1 MAASIPF
8 DPSMVLGQVVEKQKI
23 TNLQTIADIQ
33 KPLNQA
39 HDALNN
45 VLRTIYKLNMVKT
58 EMENIGVDDD
68 SIEAFEANITALED
82 SVVEAAIGY
91 GTTATKVFEQLEAEQ
106 EKQGQNQISLGIES
120 PMDYGKSEVTQF
132 PLSFDSLEFDVQ
144 YMRNEMIDQTS
155 SADSKQSKEKESS
168 FKTENITSGGVTTVT
183 KHKIRKWWWQRQRYR
198 YTSTT
203 TPVKIEGTSKT
214 TTESTNNNNSNL
226 TKQYENHKIE
236 GTIVISAIA
245 THKNASV
252 ISPFVLDP
260 IKAVSAWNYTYPE
273 DQIRTEPN
281 NILSAALDDFKYNNN
296 NSSLLKQYEN
306 HKIEGTIVISAIAT
320 HKNASVISPFVLDP
334 IKAVSAWNYTYPEDQ
349 IRTEPNNI
357 LSAAL
362 DDFKGDPSKKP
373 TLDILSGCAKSSSF
387 VGFVHI
393 MQNEKTTSSQSAA
406 SAIEEVKSSFEK
418 DAWQSSASGGFG
430 TSNTSSSTAKSL
442 NSTSFIQNHANIVCQ
457 GIIPSIVCNEVT
469 TAVKRMAPDAAKIME
484 QQSAIAEASAASAGG
499 EGEGE
504 EESSGDVEQSIEGGK
519 KGAQFQTLNSEHLA
533 NTVSNLSEYQTE
545 ANKVID
551 TNSMMTALDDFI
563 VKATEG
569 EGGVPTSF
577 YIKHLTKNDIAKE
590 YIKKFYPNG
599 LKSAA
604 DRRKGMLGISS
615 GEDEE

>member
-23 TNLQTIADIQ
+23 ANLQTIADIQ

-106 EKQGQNQISLGIES
+106 EKQDQNQISLGIES

-144 YMRNEMIDQTS
+144 YVRNEMIEQTS
-155 SADSKQSKEKESS
+155 SADATQSKEKTSS
-168 FKTENITSGGVTTVT
+168 FENKTTKTGGVTTYT
-183 KHKIRKWWWQRQRYR
+183 KHKKKRRWYRWWESDKY
-198 YTSTT
+198 YTTKHT
-203 TPVKIEGTSKT
+203 TPVRTATSKV
-214 TTESTNNNNSNL
+214 TTESTTNNNSNL
-226 TKQYENHKIE
+226 T
-236 GTIVISAIA
+236 
-245 THKNASV
+245 
-252 ISPFVLDP
+252 
-260 IKAVSAWNYTYPE
+260 
-273 DQIRTEPN
+273 
-281 NILSAALDDFKYNNN
+281 
-296 NSSLLKQYEN
+296 KQYEN

-393 MQNEKTTSSQSAA
+393 MQNETTASEQSAA
-406 SAIEEVKSSFEK
+406 SAIEDVKSSFEK

-430 TSNTSSSTAKSL
+430 TSKTSSSTAKSL
-442 NSTSFIQNHANIVCQ
+442 NSSSFIQNHANIICQ

-499 EGEGE
+499 EGE
-504 EESSGDVEQSIEGGK
+504 EESSGDVEQTIEGGK

-551 TNSMMTALDDFI
+551 TNSIMTALDDFI

>member
-144 YMRNEMIDQTS
+144 YIRNEMIEQTS
-155 SADSKQSKEKESS
+155 SADSEQSKAKDSS
-168 FKTENITSGGVTTVT
+168 FETVKTKTGGGVRTYT
-183 KHKIRKWWWQRQRYR
+183 KHKIRKRWFWQRQRYR
-198 YTSTT
+198 TTFTTSPDQFSTSKVTKESTT
-203 TPVKIEGTSKT
+203 
-214 TTESTNNNNSNL
+214 
-226 TKQYENHKIE
+226 
-236 GTIVISAIA
+236 
-245 THKNASV
+245 
-252 ISPFVLDP
+252 
-260 IKAVSAWNYTYPE
+260 
-273 DQIRTEPN
+273 
-281 NILSAALDDFKYNNN
+281 NN

-504 EESSGDVEQSIEGGK
+504 EESSGDVEQSIEAGK

>member
-91 GTTATKVFEQLEAEQ
+91 GATATKVFEQLEAEQ
-106 EKQGQNQISLGIES
+106 EKQDQNQISLGIES

-144 YMRNEMIDQTS
+144 YIRNEMIEQTS

-168 FKTENITSGGVTTVT
+168 FESKTETSGGVTTY
-183 KHKIRKWWWQRQRYR
+183 KRHKIRKWWWQRQRYR

-203 TPVKIEGTSKT
+203 TPIKIEGTSKV

-226 TKQYENHKIE
+226 T
-236 GTIVISAIA
+236 
-245 THKNASV
+245 
-252 ISPFVLDP
+252 
-260 IKAVSAWNYTYPE
+260 
-273 DQIRTEPN
+273 
-281 NILSAALDDFKYNNN
+281 
-296 NSSLLKQYEN
+296 KQYEN

-418 DAWQSSASGGFG
+418 DAWQSAASGGFG

-442 NSTSFIQNHANIVCQ
+442 NSTSFIQNHANIVCH

-499 EGEGE
+499 EGE
-504 EESSGDVEQSIEGGK
+504 EESSGDVEQTIEGGK

>member
-281 NILSAALDDFKYNNN
+281 NILSAALDDFK
-296 NSSLLKQYEN
+296 
-306 HKIEGTIVISAIAT
+306 
-320 HKNASVISPFVLDP
+320 
-334 IKAVSAWNYTYPEDQ
+334 
-349 IRTEPNNI
+349 
-357 LSAAL
+357 
-362 DDFKGDPSKKP
+362 GDPSKKP

-504 EESSGDVEQSIEGGK
+504 EESSGDVEQSIEAGK